1 MNYQE
6 AEVKLRDNGIFPEQE
21 VLVKR
26 DTRKVVALRLTA
38 FNYKNAEVIEKR
50 LQEVFRG
57 IDYMA
62 VYMPSP
68 HNYISIVLT

>member
-38 FNYKNAEVIEKR
+38 FNYKNAEVIEKK
-50 LQEVFRG
+50 LQEVLRG

-62 VYMPSP
+62 VYMPNN
-68 HNYISIVLT
+68 NYISIVLK